1 MARLT
6 TSPALF
12 AMGVVALLCCPS
24 MRGNTLIVGKAG
36 TPCPDPAYN
45 TIAGAI
51 NAAQPGDTI
60 QICPAVYAEQLLI
73 TKPLTLQGIS
83 QQGVDRVLIQ
93 PATLTDTV
101 LPAPGGDL
109 GFMAVISVV
118 NTSGVSLINLAIDAE
133 NNTVAGCTP
142 GIAGIHFYNA
152 SGVVDGDAVFGTRL
166 NSQITCTVLFPGN
179 GAGVQA
185 DESSTSPYQITV
197 QNTSIHDFGR
207 NGVLVIG
214 AGETAYVNDNSI
226 DGIGPSTGVNQFG
239 IFLALGANGQI
250 TGNTITQGNC
260 GSIPFAACLNQRS
273 EGVVL
278 RSAGNDVYIASNV
291 ISNVQSGIFVNGAIA
306 PRVTS
311 NIINNVDVLSGIQ
324 IQTSVRGVYW
334 ANHIS
339 HILFPIGCGLSDIA
353 GTGSSGNQF
362 DGNWVNDAY
371 CGIGFLAGDQVG
383 RDNTF
388 LNTLYA
394 TLELDDYMPSTSTP
408 LPLPIEPGG
417 GYAGENK

>member
-1 MARLT
+1 MSRL
-6 TSPALF
+6 TSPALL
-12 AMGVVALLCCPS
+12 AMAFVALVCCPL
-24 MRGNTLIVGKAG
+24 RGNTLVVGKAG

-45 TIAGAI
+45 TISGAI

-60 QICPAVYAEQLLI
+60 QICPALYPEQLLI
-73 TKPLTLQGIS
+73 TKPLTLQGIT
-83 QQGVDRVLIQ
+83 QQGVGRVMIQ

-101 LPAPGGDL
+101 LPAPIGDL

-118 NTSGVSLINLAIDAE
+118 NTSGVSLVNLAIDAE

-152 SGVVDGDAVFGTRL
+152 SGVVDSDAVFGTRL
-166 NSQITCTVLFPGN
+166 TNQVSCTVLFPGN

-185 DESSTSPYQITV
+185 DESDTSPHQITV

-214 AGETAYVNDNSI
+214 AGETAFVSNNSI

-239 IFLALGANGQI
+239 IFLALGATGQI

-260 GSIPFAACLNQRS
+260 GSIPPAACLNQRS

-278 RSAGNDVYIASNV
+278 RSAGNDVYIAANV
-291 ISNVQSGIFVNGAIA
+291 ISNVQSGIFVNGAIR
-306 PRVTS
+306 PHVQS
-311 NIINNVDVLSGIQ
+311 NIINNVDILNGVNIQ
-324 IQTSVRGVYW
+324 GSVSGVYW

-339 HILFPIGCGLSDIA
+339 HILFPTGCGLADIA

-362 DGNWVNDAY
+362 SDNSVNDGY
-371 CGIGFLAGDQVG
+371 CGIGFLSGDQVG
-383 RDNTF
+383 RDNIF
-388 LNTLYA
+388 LNILYE
-394 TLELDDYMPSTSTP
+394 TLELDDYTTTP
-408 LPLPIEPGG
+408 LPPPTEPGG
-417 GYAGENK
+417 GYAGEIK